1 MKNSKTPISKMKI
14 NFYLILIFNLIFIS
28 KAFAQTDSTKKTV
41 VGLSTQIYPAG
52 LIATIHTEL
61 FYNKNTSLF
70 FRAGGNFA
78 DRKDFSPFNDNEKGN
93 GFGGSA
99 GYRKYINLKK
109 GNILLGSNL
118 DVWNMWIDWKN
129 NIGQPN
135 QTQGRTYTLVLQPW
149 LEAGYFISVN
159 KSPIEIGITTGF
171 GREINVITNGK
182 PVGQGWIGSVSLVV
196 QFARFKQRD

>member
-1 MKNSKTPISKMKI
+1 M
-14 NFYLILIFNLIFIS
+14 
-28 KAFAQTDSTKKTV
+28 
-41 VGLSTQIYPAG
+41 
-52 LIATIHTEL
+52 
-61 FYNKNTSLF
+61 
-70 FRAGGNFA
+70 
-78 DRKDFSPFNDNEKGN
+78 
-93 GFGGSA
+93 
-99 GYRKYINLKK
+99 
-109 GNILLGSNL
+109 GSNL

-149 LEAGYFISVN
+149 LEAGYFIPVN